1 MIYHLDIT
9 ASTNDDARDEK
20 YREGDVV
27 WADFQTAGRGQ
38 RGHLWH
44 SRKGENLTFSA
55 VLEPTFVP
63 IAEQFS
69 VSEVVALSLVDMLA
83 EYGIEAKIKWTN
95 DIYVGDKKLVGIL
108 IEHSLSS
115 ATLRRTIVGVGIN
128 VNQREF
134 DPSSPNPVSM
144 AQLLDRE
151 LDAEEVLQCFLKHL
165 QENYEYLR
173 EAKNSQLSTLTAAIK
188 PSAES
193 NLFELCQGGAV
204 KKISKIFNSQ
214 LALHDRYNALLYR
227 KNEYHTYALPSGE
240 KFRAKILGT
249 APSGALRLEDDKGNT
264 KDYLFK
270 EIEFVIF

>member
-1 MIYHLDIT
+1 MIYHFSTT
-9 ASTNDDARDEK
+9 ASTNDDARDKK

-38 RGHLWH
+38 RGHEWH
-44 SRKGENLTFSA
+44 SRKGENLTFSV

-108 IEHSLSS
+108 IEHSL
-115 ATLRRTIVGVGIN
+115 ATTSLRRTIVGVGIN
-128 VNQREF
+128 VNQTEF
-134 DPSSPNPVSM
+134 DASLPNPVSM
-144 AQLLDRE
+144 AQLLGKE
-151 LDAEEVLQCFLKHL
+151 LDAEAVLECFLTHL
-165 QENYEYLR
+165 QRNYELLR
-173 EAKNSQLSTLTAAIK
+173 E
-188 PSAES
+188 
-193 NLFELCQGGAV
+193 GGAE
-204 KKISKIFNSQ
+204 
-214 LALHDRYNALLYR
+214 ALHDRYNALLYR

-240 KFRAKILGT
+240 KFSAKIIGT
-249 APSGALRLEDDKGNT
+249 APSGALRLENEGGKT

-270 EIEFVIF
+270 EVEFIIF

>member
-38 RGHLWH
+38 RGHEWH
-44 SRKGENLTFSA
+44 SRKGENLTFSV
-55 VLEPTFVP
+55 VLEPAFVA

-108 IEHSLSS
+108 IEHTLTSS
-115 ATLRRTIVGVGIN
+115 TLRRTIAGIGIN
-128 VNQREF
+128 VNQTEF
-134 DPSSPNPVSM
+134 DSSIPNPVSM
-144 AQLLDRE
+144 AQLLGRE
-151 LDAEEVLQCFLKHL
+151 LDAEAVLKCFLTHLQRNYEVLR
-165 QENYEYLR
+165 N
-173 EAKNSQLSTLTAAIK
+173 
-188 PSAES
+188 
-193 NLFELCQGGAV
+193 GGKV
-204 KKISKIFNSQ
+204 
-214 LALHDRYNALLYR
+214 ALHERYNSLLYR
-227 KNEYHTYALPSGE
+227 KNEFHTYALPSGE
-240 KFRAKILGT
+240 RFNGAIRST
-249 APSGALRLEDDKGNT
+249 EPTGALRIEDESGVA

-270 EIEFVIF
+270 EVEFIIF

>member
-38 RGHLWH
+38 RGHKWH
-44 SRKGENLTFSA
+44 SRKGENLTFSL
-55 VLEPTFVP
+55 VLEPTFMP

-69 VSEVVALSLVDMLA
+69 VSEVVALSLVDMLSD
-83 EYGIEAKIKWTN
+83 YGVGAKIKWTN

-108 IEHSLSS
+108 IEHSL
-115 ATLRRTIVGVGIN
+115 APTTLRRTIVGVGIN

-134 DPSSPNPVSM
+134 DPSIPNPMSM

-151 LDAEEVLQCFLKHL
+151 LDAEEVLKCFLIHL
-165 QENYEYLR
+165 QRNYELLR
-173 EAKNSQLSTLTAAIK
+173 S
-188 PSAES
+188 
-193 NLFELCQGGAV
+193 GG
-204 KKISKIFNSQ
+204 KEI
-214 LALHDRYNALLYR
+214 LHERYNSLLYR
-227 KNEYHTYALPSGE
+227 KNEWHTYALPNGE
-240 KFRAKILGT
+240 KITAKIVGT
-249 APSGALRLEDDKGNT
+249 APSGALCLEDEQGKT

>member
-1 MIYHLDIT
+1 MIHHFDIT

-38 RGHLWH
+38 RGHEWH
-44 SRKGENLTFSA
+44 SRKGENLTFSV
-55 VLEPTFVP
+55 VLEPLFVP

-115 ATLRRTIVGVGIN
+115 ATLRRTIVGIGIN
-128 VNQREF
+128 VNQKEF
-134 DPSSPNPVSM
+134 DSALPNPVSM
-144 AQLLDRE
+144 TQLLGRE
-151 LDAEEVLQCFLKHL
+151 FDLEEVLNCFLSHL
-165 QENYEYLR
+165 QRNYALLR
-173 EAKNSQLSTLTAAIK
+173 EGAK
-188 PSAES
+188 AE
-193 NLFELCQGGAV
+193 
-204 KKISKIFNSQ
+204 
-214 LALHDRYNALLYR
+214 LHERYNGLLYR
-227 KNEYHTYALPSGE
+227 KNEFHTYALPSGE
-240 KFRAKILGT
+240 KFSAKIVGT
-249 APSGALRLEDDKGNT
+249 APSGALCLENECGDR

-270 EIEFVIF
+270 EVEFVIF

>member
-55 VLEPTFVP
+55 VLEPSFVP

-115 ATLRRTIVGVGIN
+115 TALRRTIVGVGIN
-128 VNQREF
+128 VNQTEF
-134 DPSSPNPVSM
+134 DSSIPNPVSM
-144 AQLLDRE
+144 AQLLGQE
-151 LDAEEVLQCFLKHL
+151 LDAEKVLQCFLKHL
-165 QENYEYLR
+165 QRNYEMLR
-173 EAKNSQLSTLTAAIK
+173 N
-188 PSAES
+188 
-193 NLFELCQGGAV
+193 GGKV
-204 KKISKIFNSQ
+204 E
-214 LALHDRYNALLYR
+214 LHDRYNSLLYR

-240 KFRAKILGT
+240 KFSAQILGT
-249 APSGALRLEDDKGNT
+249 APSGALRLEDEEGNT

-270 EIEFVIF
+270 EVEFVIF

>member
-55 VLEPTFVP
+55 VLEPIFVP
-63 IAEQFS
+63 IAEQFL
-69 VSEVVALSLVDMLA
+69 VSEVVALSLVDMLS
-83 EYGIEAKIKWTN
+83 EYSIEAKIKWTN
-95 DIYVGDKKLVGIL
+95 DIYVGDRKLVGIL

-115 ATLRRTIVGVGIN
+115 NALRRTIVGVGIN

-134 DPSSPNPVSM
+134 DPSIPNPVSM

-165 QENYEYLR
+165 QRNYESLR
-173 EAKNSQLSTLTAAIK
+173 EGTK
-188 PSAES
+188 E
-193 NLFELCQGGAV
+193 E
-204 KKISKIFNSQ
+204 
-214 LALHDRYNALLYR
+214 LHDRYNALLYR
-227 KNEYHTYALPSGE
+227 KNEYYTYALPSGE

-249 APSGALRLEDDKGNT
+249 APSGALRLEDDKGKT

-270 EIEFVIF
+270 EIEFVII

>member
-1 MIYHLDIT
+1 MIYHFDIT

-44 SRKGENLTFSA
+44 SAKGENLTFSV

-69 VSEVVALSLVDMLA
+69 VSEVVALSLVDMLS

-108 IEHSLSS
+108 IENSL
-115 ATLRRTIVGVGIN
+115 AATTLRRTVVGIGIN
-128 VNQREF
+128 VNQTEF
-134 DPSSPNPVSM
+134 DSALPNPVSM
-144 AQLLDRE
+144 AQLLGKQ
-151 LDAEEVLQCFLKHL
+151 LDAEEVLRNFLTHL
-165 QENYEYLR
+165 QSNYEALR
-173 EAKNSQLSTLTAAIK
+173 EMQNTELKIQNSDNCQLSIV
-188 PSAES
+188 
-193 NLFELCQGGAV
+193 NCQL
-204 KKISKIFNSQ
+204 NNDC
-214 LALHDRYNALLYR
+214 ALHKRYNELLYR
-227 KNEYHTYALPSGE
+227 LNEYHTYALPSGE

-249 APSGALRLEDDKGNT
+249 APNGALCLEDKDGET

-270 EIEFVIF
+270 EVEFVIF

>member
-38 RGHLWH
+38 RGHEWH
-44 SRKGENLTFSA
+44 SRKGENLTFSV
-55 VLEPTFVP
+55 VLEPAFVA

-108 IEHSLSS
+108 IEHTLTSS
-115 ATLRRTIVGVGIN
+115 TLRRTIAGIGIN
-128 VNQREF
+128 VNQTEF
-134 DPSSPNPVSM
+134 DSSIPNPVSM
-144 AQLLDRE
+144 AQLLGRS
-151 LDAEEVLQCFLKHL
+151 LDAEEVLKCFLAHL
-165 QENYEYLR
+165 QRNYEELR
-173 EAKNSQLSTLTAAIK
+173 N
-188 PSAES
+188 
-193 NLFELCQGGAV
+193 GGKV
-204 KKISKIFNSQ
+204 
-214 LALHDRYNALLYR
+214 ALHERYNTLLYR
-227 KNEYHTYALPSGE
+227 KNEFHTYAWPNGE
-240 KFRAKILGT
+240 KFSAKIIGT
-249 APSGALRLEDDKGNT
+249 APSGALCLEDAEGNT

-270 EIEFVIF
+270 EVEFVIF

>member
-9 ASTNDDARDEK
+9 ASTNDDARDAK
-20 YREGDVV
+20 YHEGDVV

-38 RGHLWH
+38 RGHEWH
-44 SRKGENLTFSA
+44 SRKGENLTFSV

-108 IEHSLSS
+108 IEHSLAST
-115 ATLRRTIVGVGIN
+115 TLRRTIVGVGIN
-128 VNQREF
+128 VNQTEF
-134 DPSSPNPVSM
+134 NPSIPNPVSM
-144 AQLLDRE
+144 AQLLGKE
-151 LDAEEVLQCFLKHL
+151 LNAEEVLQHFLKRL
-165 QENYEYLR
+165 QNNYEMLR
-173 EAKNSQLSTLTAAIK
+173 E
-188 PSAES
+188 
-193 NLFELCQGGAV
+193 GG
-204 KKISKIFNSQ
+204 KTR
-214 LALHDRYNALLYR
+214 LHDRYNELLYR

-240 KFRAKILGT
+240 KFSAKILGT
-249 APSGALRLEDDKGNT
+249 APNGALRLEDEQGKT

-270 EIEFVIF
+270 EIEFVII

>member
-1 MIYHLDIT
+1 MIYRFDIT

-38 RGHLWH
+38 RGHVWH
-44 SRKGENLTFSA
+44 SQKGENLTFSV
-55 VLEPTFVP
+55 VLEPLFVP

-128 VNQREF
+128 VNQTEF
-134 DPSSPNPVSM
+134 DSSIPNPVSM
-144 AQLLDRE
+144 AQLLGKQ
-151 LDAEEVLQCFLKHL
+151 LDAEEVLKCFTNHL
-165 QENYEYLR
+165 QHNYESLR
-173 EAKNSQLSTLTAAIK
+173 EGAK
-188 PSAES
+188 AE
-193 NLFELCQGGAV
+193 
-204 KKISKIFNSQ
+204 
-214 LALHDRYNALLYR
+214 LHERYNNLLYR
-227 KNEYHTYALPSGE
+227 KNEWHTYALPSGE
-240 KFRAKILGT
+240 RFRAKIVGT
-249 APSGALRLEDDKGNT
+249 APSGALCLENEQGET

-270 EIEFVIF
+270 EVEFVIF